1 VTNLFEEVT
10 WAHIKVG
17 NVIKVIKNEIVPADM
32 LVIKS
37 SDENGFCY
45 LETSNLDG
53 ENALKPRE
61 AMFVTNSLL
70 AEDDNVNQI
79 NGYIEVDTPNPLI
92 SRIEGTLFL
101 DGYEKSYITII
112 NCLLRGGRLKNVDY
126 IVGVVLY
133 SGKDTKLMQNIKY
146 IFK

>member
-1 VTNLFEEVT
+1 
-10 WAHIKVG
+10 
-17 NVIKVIKNEIVPADM
+17 M
-32 LVIKS
+32 LVVKS

-61 AMFVTNSLL
+61 AMFITNSLL
-70 AEDDNVNQI
+70 SENENFTQLK
-79 NGYIEVDTPNPLI
+79 GYVEVDPPNPLI

-101 DGYEKSYITII
+101 EGYEKSYFTIA

-133 SGKDTKLMQNIKY
+133 SGKDTKLMQNIK
-146 IFK
+146 